1 VSGVLIGI
9 IVVVVQGTVVSGTDE
24 EADEADVYRSLSVS

>member
-9 IVVVVQGTVVSGTDE
+9 IVVMVQGTVVSGE